1 MEADDGEIDAELLI
15 ERVVLNETEEGR
27 RIAATFV
34 RVFGDFVSNEIR
46 PILRAYAA
54 DGGEP
59 QLLMNGL
66 AELLRATA
74 TSIEFPLDHPR
85 AGAPAGIGDG
95 GTRSDGGDGGGATAP
110 GADDGG

>member
-1 MEADDGEIDAELLI
+1 MDAEGPEGDAELLI

-34 RVFGDFVSNEIR
+34 RVFGDFVSNEVR
-46 PILRAYAA
+46 PILRDFAGE
-54 DGGEP
+54 GGQP

-85 AGAPAGIGDG
+85 AGAPAPSGPADPGRADEG
-95 GTRSDGGDGGGATAP
+95 G
-110 GADDGG
+110 

>member
-1 MEADDGEIDAELLI
+1 MDGDQVGGLDGDLI
-15 ERVVLNETEEGR
+15 ERIVLNECEEGR

-34 RVFGDFVSNEIR
+34 RVFGDFVSSEVR
-46 PILRAYAA
+46 PILREFAA
-54 DGGEP
+54 DGGQP

-85 AGAPAGIGDG
+85 AGAPASPAGDAPAAG
-95 GTRSDGGDGGGATAP
+95 SDAG
-110 GADDGG
+110 